1 MQINYCL
8 PIIAHEKQMVLDE
21 IKKHEQDYACFEVWL
36 DYIEGVD
43 DAFVRE
49 LIAQY
54 PGKLLML
61 FRRKELEPIRMPME
75 NRQRLMHTM
84 TDQPVYL
91 DLDISEKEELEY
103 AATNRLRIRLNLIG
117 SYHNYQATPILAEL
131 QSIAVNIANY
141 QPEAIKIAT
150 YCHNEEDALR
160 LLQLQLWLKRHGRQ
174 HIVLGMGPYGAITR
188 VFGTLWGNELIFA
201 PHTDEEASAPGQLT
215 RAQLENI
222 FHSLGT

>member
-8 PIIAHEKQMVLDE
+8 PIIAKDKQAVLDE
-21 IKKHEQDYACFEVWL
+21 ITRHEKDYACFEVWL
-36 DYIEGVD
+36 DYIEGAD
-43 DAFVRE
+43 DTFVRE
-49 LIAQY
+49 LIAKY

-61 FRRKELEPIRMPME
+61 FRRRELEPIQMPLE

-103 AATNRLRIRLNLIG
+103 AADNRLRIRLNLIG

-141 QPEAIKIAT
+141 QPEAIKDRNVLPYRRRRAAVAAAA
-150 YCHNEEDALR
+150 ALAEAAWAPAYR
-160 LLQLQLWLKRHGRQ
+160 AWYGPVRRDYPGVRHA
-174 HIVLGMGPYGAITR
+174 V
-188 VFGTLWGNELIFA
+188 
-201 PHTDEEASAPGQLT
+201 GQ
-215 RAQLENI
+215 
-222 FHSLGT
+222 